1 MESNHYEMKPR
12 FQRLSFSLKKL
23 ANCVDS
29 MLFHCFYDASKF
41 VSKYISKTLS
51 YNLSKLCHN

>member
-12 FQRLSFSLKKL
+12 FQSLSFSLKKM

-29 MLFHCFYDASKF
+29 TLFHCFYDA
-41 VSKYISKTLS
+41 
-51 YNLSKLCHN
+51 